1 LFPAG
6 QSAATVALPPVV
18 APDLSQLGRA
28 CPADKPAARACLD
41 SAKVGTV
48 TAGTPLLAAPL
59 TGEVFLVSGGPGSLR
74 GLTIQLRLA
83 L

>member
-1 LFPAG
+1 M
-6 QSAATVALPPVV
+6 
-18 APDLSQLGRA
+18 
-28 CPADKPAARACLD
+28 
-41 SAKVGTV
+41 V

-59 TGEVFLVSGGPGSLR
+59 TGDVFLVSGGTGSLP